1 MYARTRTRSWVLRI
15 DRRFCNSPVG
25 ERVASSKKKKIR
37 EVRDVSFDSPYGDVV
52 EARGKESEEA
62 RVEGYGKRP
71 VAVMDS
77 VRQRCPQEK
86 TGENNLESDRRT
98 NLQMRARRTTDELVF
113 FKIFKIE
120 RAARRTEAG
129 RTRRLPPSG
138 EESRERE
145 ASQRK
150 RGRRKE
156 WAGCDVELSSGTRKY
171 GQAEEGRVEDGET
184 RRGEARPVDDD
195 GLTYVR
201 GWTA

>member
-1 MYARTRTRSWVLRI
+1 M
-15 DRRFCNSPVG
+15 G

-113 FKIFKIE
+113 FKIFKID
-120 RAARRTEAG
+120 RARSASNGSRTNAA
-129 RTRRLPPSG
+129 
-138 EESRERE
+138 
-145 ASQRK
+145 ASSLGGGIARK
-150 RGRRKE
+150 RGEPEEKGKAKRMGWLRCRIVKRNE
-156 WAGCDVELSSGTRKY
+156 KIRASG
-171 GQAEEGRVEDGET
+171 GGEGGGWRNKA
-184 RRGEARPVDDD
+184 RRGAARGRRRLNLRPWLDRVKYRERPRP
-195 GLTYVR
+195 G
-201 GWTA
+201 